1 MVGPGSTVEAH
12 LPLTIKAAEF
22 DRLASLDYAGFDDTQ
37 ANGIMA
43 DKAATNKL
51 PNAQKS
57 FGKQFQFT
65 EMSTSL
71 RVGFKT
77 TINICVTIQLAFV

>member
-1 MVGPGSTVEAH
+1 
-12 LPLTIKAAEF
+12 
-22 DRLASLDYAGFDDTQ
+22 
-37 ANGIMA
+37 MA